1 VPDQSLRLKVSNRLL
16 MDLCIGPKIG
26 NRISGRIGK
35 QSEFE
40 MASEYLINRGR
51 RRKIE
56 TVLARLLG

>member
-1 VPDQSLRLKVSNRLL
+1 
-16 MDLCIGPKIG
+16 MDLCIGPKTG

-40 MASEYLINRGR
+40 MASEYLINMGR